1 MTTDAAH
8 PRQAYEIIDGPAA
21 WTGPEMAASSHWRHD
36 LTAAEVADL
45 RTAMDRVWARG
56 LAIEDVGLDD
66 FALPVL
72 APVLAEVYRAVVHG
86 HGFMVLRGLPVDEWS
101 MADAAL
107 AYWGIGLHLGLA
119 VPQNAAGHLIGHVR
133 DLGYDPDD
141 PTVRIYTTTRRQPYH
156 TDSCDIVGLL
166 CLQKAKA
173 GGLSALSSSVTI
185 YNEMLRR
192 RPDLVEVLMRPFV
205 YDRKGEVPPGKQE
218 TYEMAAFFKTGGLL
232 TTILAPDFI
241 YAAQR
246 FDHVPR
252 LSAAQREAL
261 DMMQDLADSDD
272 IRLDLTFEPGDIQ
285 LVHNHQVLHSR
296 TDYEDHADPA
306 LKRHLLRLWL
316 ATPAGRELPAAM
328 AERYG
333 TVALGG
339 MRGGIRVA
347 GARAH
352 VNLVPS

>member
-1 MTTDAAH
+1 M
-8 PRQAYEIIDGPAA
+8 
-21 WTGPEMAASSHWRHD
+21 
-36 LTAAEVADL
+36 
-45 RTAMDRVWARG
+45 
-56 LAIEDVGLDD
+56 
-66 FALPVL
+66 L
-72 APVLAEVYRAVVHG
+72 APVLAESIGRLFG

-205 YDRKGEVPPGKQE
+205 YDPGRGATGKQE
-218 TYEMAAFFKTGGLL
+218 AHEMAAFFKTGGLL
-232 TTILAPDFI
+232 TTIPAPDFI

-246 FDHVPR
+246 FDYVPR

-272 IRLDLTFEPGDIQ
+272 IRLDPTFEPGDIQ
-285 LVHNHQVLHSR
+285 LVHNHQVLHIEPTTR
-296 TDYEDHADPA
+296 I
-306 LKRHLLRLWL
+306 
-316 ATPAGRELPAAM
+316 TP
-328 AERYG
+328 
-333 TVALGG
+333 
-339 MRGGIRVA
+339 IR
-347 GARAH
+347 
-352 VNLVPS
+352 P